1 MRILLAGATGAI
13 GRPLLPRLVAAG
25 HEVTGLTRR
34 PERVAQ
40 IEAAGARG
48 VVCDVKDRQAL
59 LDLVAETGPDVV
71 MDQTTDLPQ
80 RYDPSR
86 MDRFYE
92 DMLPLRLRGTPNV
105 FEAAASCGARL
116 FFQSIAFLYAANGRP
131 AVVAEDAPTIGAD
144 GPPPWNL
151 AMPVI
156 TALEQRAVDQ
166 GGVVL
171 RYGWFYGPG
180 THFDEGQTYED
191 VRRRRLPVVGNG
203 AGLWSF
209 IHVDDAAEATVRAL
223 DWPGSGIFNV
233 VDDEPMPARQWIPA
247 YAKEIGAKRPF
258 RVPAFLARRVAGE
271 MAVHTMTTLPG
282 ASNAKARSELGW
294 RPGHSSVRTGFQE
307 R

>member
-13 GRPLLPRLVAAG
+13 GRPLVPKLVAAG

-34 PERVAQ
+34 PERLAQ
-40 IEAAGARG
+40 SEQAGGRG
-48 VVCDVKDRQAL
+48 VGCDVKDRAAL
-59 LDLVAETGPDVV
+59 LDVVAETRPEIVLDE
-71 MDQTTDLPQ
+71 TTDLPQ
-80 RYDPSR
+80 HYDASR

-92 DMLPLRLRGTPNV
+92 DMIPLRLQGTPNL
-105 FEAAASCGARL
+105 FEAAASCGAKL
-116 FFQSIAFLYAANGRP
+116 LFQSIAFLYAPNGRP
-131 AVVAEDAPTIGAD
+131 GVAAEDAPTVGAD

-180 THFDEGQTYED
+180 THFDDGQMYEE
-191 VRRRRLPVVGNG
+191 VRKRRLPVVGNG

-223 DWPGSGIFNV
+223 EWQGSGILNI
-233 VDDEPMPARQWIPA
+233 VDDEPIAAKQWVPE
-247 YAKEIGAKRPF
+247 YAKAIGAKRPF
-258 RVPAFLARRVAGE
+258 RVPAFIAKRVGGD
-271 MAVHTMTTLPG
+271 MAVHTMTALPG
-282 ASNAKARSELGW
+282 ASNEKARRELGW
-294 RPGHSSVRTGFQE
+294 QPVRSTVRTGFRE